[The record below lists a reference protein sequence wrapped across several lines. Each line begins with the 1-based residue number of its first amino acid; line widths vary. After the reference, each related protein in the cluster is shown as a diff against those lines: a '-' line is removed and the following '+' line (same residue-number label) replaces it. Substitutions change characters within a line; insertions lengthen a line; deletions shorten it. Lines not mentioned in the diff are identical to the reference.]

1 MKIIGI
7 SGRKQS
13 GKSTFGNFA
22 ISIFLAKLDY
32 AKSIYIDTETG
43 ELLVSDLLDDDRFK
57 GIFDTRMY
65 KEVFNDQ
72 RINIALEKLNKKVK
86 IYNFADVLKNDICM
100 NMLGL
105 SYGQC
110 YGDDDKK
117 NTLTDIMWK
126 NMPGYEISNLN
137 SLDHDPSG
145 YMTARQV
152 MQFVGTDMFRKM
164 KTDVWVRSTI
174 NKILNEQPEVAII
187 TDCRFPNE
195 VESIKN
201 MGGSVI
207 RLTRNPFNSDHT
219 SETILDKDNYDWSN
233 FDHIIENDNINI
245 TEYFDQSK
253 AILSQII
260 ETNQ

>member
-57 GIFDTRMY
+57 GVFNPKFY
-65 KEVFNDQ
+65 KESFNDA
-72 RINIALEKLNKKVK
+72 RINIALEKLNKKIK
-86 IYNFADVLKNDICM
+86 IYNFADILKNDICM

-105 SYGQC
+105 SYEQC

-117 NTLTDIMWK
+117 NTLTDIEWK
-126 NMPGYEISNLN
+126 NMPGYQMDNINFSEAN
-137 SLDHDPSG
+137 PKG
-145 YMTARQV
+145 YMTAREV
-152 MQFVGTDMFRKM
+152 MQFVGTDMFRKI
-164 KTDVWVRSTI
+164 KTDVWVRGTI

-195 VESIKN
+195 VESIKEI
-201 MGGSVI
+201 GGSVI

-219 SETILDKDNYDWSN
+219 SETILDKDKYDWAN

-245 TEYFDQSK
+245 SEYFEQSK
-253 AILSQII
+253 NILSQII
-260 ETNQ
+260 ENNT